1 MDDKP
6 STPQIQLDDIHDDF
20 PDDSGPAAKGIDWN
34 KVWENLVRMGLGE
47 VSLRVGAALLSIAF
61 VLLVLWVM
69 GNFYLKGQASSIE
82 EVEYSEEIA
91 PLPTPI
97 GQLEL
102 PPLEILDK
110 NAHVNGVVR
119 LVQLHTIL
127 PAKPR
132 FDVIIYEVE
141 KGDTIFR
148 IAEKYNLSPETIL
161 WGNYETLYDDPHS
174 LTPGQMLN
182 ILPIDGVY
190 YQWHAGDG
198 LNGVSQYYGVT
209 PESIIEWEGNGLSYE
224 TIGDYAFPNIE
235 PDTWLIIPGGR
246 REFVNWSAPR
256 ITRENPAVAK
266 VYGPGYCGEVM
277 EGPIGTGV
285 FIWPT
290 VERWISGYDYSP
302 ETNHRAID
310 IAGHLG
316 NAIWAV
322 DSGVVVYAGWNDWGY
337 GEVIVI
343 DHGNGWQSL
352 YAHLSAYNVE
362 CGSYV
367 YQGDVIGSMGS
378 TGRSSGPHLHFE
390 LRSDEFGKVDPKNFL
405 Q

>member
-1 MDDKP
+1 MDDNL
-6 STPQIQLDDIHDDF
+6 STPQNQLDDIPDDF
-20 PDDSGPAAKGIDWN
+20 PDESGLASKGIDWN
-34 KVWENLVRMGLGE
+34 KVWENLVRLGLGE
-47 VSLRVGAALLSIAF
+47 VSLRVGAALLTIAF

-69 GNFYLKGQASSIE
+69 GNFYLKGRVAPI
-82 EVEYSEEIA
+82 EVEPDSVQAA
-91 PLPTPI
+91 PLPTPTH
-97 GQLEL
+97 QFVL
-102 PPLEILDK
+102 PPLEIPDTGAYLT
-110 NAHVNGVVR
+110 GVIR
-119 LVQLHTIL
+119 LAQLHTIL

-132 FDVIIYEVE
+132 LDVIAYEVQ
-141 KGDTIFR
+141 KGDTIFG
-148 IAEKYNLSPETIL
+148 IAEKFNLAPETIL
-161 WGNYETLYDDPHS
+161 WGNYETLYDDPHN

-182 ILPIDGVY
+182 ILPADGVY

-198 LNGVSQYYGVT
+198 LNGVSQFYGVT
-209 PESIIEWEGNGLSYE
+209 AEDIIEWEGNRLSFE
-224 TIGDYAFPNIE
+224 TIGDYSNPNIE
-235 PDTWLIIPGGR
+235 PDTWLVIPGGR

-277 EGPIGTGV
+277 DGPIGTGV

-290 VERWISGYDYSP
+290 VERHISGYDYSP
-302 ETNHRAID
+302 ATNHRAID
-310 IAGHLG
+310 IGGQLG

-322 DSGVVVYAGWNDWGY
+322 DTGVVVYAGWNDWGY

-390 LRSDEFGKVDPKNFL
+390 LRSDEFGKVNPSNFL